1 MSCPVPHAIRAAS
14 GVGFAPELDVL
25 GSYATDTWLR
35 CRLCG
40 AMFWTVED
48 DGKYGYSGQWELDA
62 ALAHAA
68 LVEHDARAL
77 ARLFVSMSLPMG
89 PVWDFTAALVGIFR
103 ALTPTLTDAER
114 AHAIEEAGPSAR
126 WSKASLVLSVE
137 SNKNAATE
145 LSHFPIDLRLA
156 GARFRE
162 WFEVGGSLVLITD
175 KPEVLRLEPRGMTRF
190 ELGAV
195 PHFLAQRDDRLMLAV
210 GDTALLVL
218 DAKGQ
223 AWTWEVPGAV
233 TADALDEGWWLLVP
247 DDGNAERA
255 IELRLPD
262 GDPRVRFARRF
273 APAAR
278 WMSPPR
284 RFDDGWIITNLVD
297 VEGATQA
304 LTLFDPSFH
313 MVAASAACAPA
324 DRRVTPIDATSF
336 WAEIDGA
343 MERWVREGKTLELA
357 ETFAARASWWTGGR
371 LVTNTREG
379 VVTARGGDGK
389 VEWTW
394 KRETFGAT
402 YGVVVRG
409 GILLYDHAHA
419 HWLDFEGRVRR
430 TFDVESPDVRVAKGG
445 TVYMKTLAEL
455 WIIDEDARAVVVGTE
470 AKLETTCG
478 DDALLRCRDG
488 TCLLVTPAG
497 LASTFTAKGAWFPVG
512 GTRSGPWLV
521 EGDRIRG
528 TFGRSVPTAES

>member
-14 GVGFAPELDVL
+14 GVGVAPELDVL

-40 AMFWTVED
+40 AMFWAVDD
-48 DGKYGYSGQWELDA
+48 DGKYGYSAEWQIDA
-62 ALAHAA
+62 KVGHVA

-77 ARLFVSMSLPMG
+77 ARLFVSMDLPMG
-89 PVWDFTAALVGIFR
+89 PVWDFTGALVGIFR
-103 ALTPTLTDAER
+103 ALTPTLADAER
-114 AHAIEEAGPSAR
+114 AHAIEEAGPSPR
-126 WSKASLVLSVE
+126 WSKASVVFSLE
-137 SNKNAATE
+137 SKKNAATE
-145 LSHFPIDLRLA
+145 LSHFPIDLRLD
-156 GARFRE
+156 GARLRE
-162 WFEVGGSLVLITD
+162 WFEVGDSLVLVTG
-175 KPEVLRLEPRGMTRF
+175 KPELLRLEPRGLTRL

-195 PHFLAQRDDRLMLAV
+195 PHFLAHRDDRLMLAV

-223 AWTWEVPGAV
+223 ASTWQVRGAV
-233 TADALDEGWWLLVP
+233 KAEALDDGWWLLVP
-247 DDGNAERA
+247 DDGNVERA

-262 GDPRVRFARRF
+262 GEPRVRFTRRF
-273 APAAR
+273 APGAR
-278 WMSPPR
+278 WLSPPR
-284 RFDDGWIITNLVD
+284 RFADGWVITNLVD

-343 MERWVREGKTLELA
+343 MERWVREGKALELA

-371 LVTNTREG
+371 LVTDTPEG
-379 VVTARGGDGK
+379 VVTARRGDGK

-394 KRETFGAT
+394 KRETSGAT

-409 GILLYDHAHA
+409 GILLYDDAHA
-419 HWLDFEGRVRR
+419 HWLDLEGRVRR
-430 TFDVESPDVRVAKGG
+430 TFDIESPDVRVARNGI
-445 TVYMKTLAEL
+445 VYMKTLAEL
-455 WIIDEDARAVVVGTE
+455 WIIEDDARAVVVGTE

-478 DDALLRCRDG
+478 DDALLRSRDG
-488 TCLLVTPAG
+488 TCLLVTRAG
-497 LASTFTAKGAWFPVG
+497 LESTFTAKGAWFPVG
-512 GTRSGPWLV
+512 GTRSGPWMV

-528 TFGRSVPTAES
+528 TFGPSGPTTES